1 MLLLSI
7 IYGIYYSSTVILTST
22 QDVKGFDPYDI
33 LNIEE
38 NAPIEKIKKAYRKL
52 ALLYHPD
59 RNQDNPEAAAK
70 FIMISKAYECL
81 TNE

>member
-1 MLLLSI
+1 LLLSI

-22 QDVKGFDPYDI
+22 QDVKGFDPYEI

>member
-1 MLLLSI
+1 MLLSI

-22 QDVKGFDPYDI
+22 QDVKGFDPYEI
-33 LNIEE
+33 LNVEE

>member
-1 MLLLSI
+1 LLSI

-22 QDVKGFDPYDI
+22 QDVKGFDPYEI